1 MRERDRK
8 SIEIDK
14 MLPQF
19 TTMNVIEGQAGLVN
33 YSSLIFYSLTLNNIL
48 NIIALLI
55 LAGVTIATLTG
66 ENGILTRASD
76 AKEETIIA
84 QEKEQIA
91 LAQSSSI
98 LENGENFTTGEFRKE
113 LKNIAGK
120 DKVTVTNA
128 KDKEGEDVIK
138 IHYKDTD
145 HYYHIKND
153 QIIELDDTYYAK
165 KDITEVWAI
174 YYPNGTNSE
183 LVFNTTG
190 NIDNNK
196 TTTGEIEKWEV
207 SRTNYESTSTPW
219 YSNAANITT
228 VTFEEEVVPEYTA
241 RWFDNFTNLINI
253 NNIENLNTSQ
263 VISMQR
269 MFRICQSL
277 TSLNLTSFDTSN
289 VTNMSMMFMSCRG
302 LTSVDLSSFDTSN
315 VTNMSMMF
323 MSCKALTSLDLSSF
337 DTSNVTTMSSMLGY
351 CNALTQL
358 DLSDFDTSHVTS
370 MASMFM
376 CSNALTNLDLSG
388 FDTSNVTSMGFMFAS
403 CDALSDLNL
412 SSFDTSSVTSMS
424 NMFWECSKL
433 TSLDLSNFDT
443 SNVTN
448 MSSMFKGCSGLISL
462 DLSNFDTSNVTDMS
476 SMFSN
481 CFALT
486 SLDLSHF
493 NTSNVTDMNFMFGSP
508 EDGTRTRMNLNEIK
522 GIENFDTSNVTNMEA
537 MFQYCS
543 YLTNLDLTNWNTA
556 KVEDMSYMFFAC
568 QSLTEIKVGENWKTA
583 SENTSMFGGSC
594 GVSDV
599 TYPTGT

>member
-1 MRERDRK
+1 MKERVK
-8 SIEIDK
+8 NKNGITLIA
-14 MLPQF
+14 L
-19 TTMNVIEGQAGLVN
+19 VI
-33 YSSLIFYSLTLNNIL
+33 T
-48 NIIALLI
+48 IIVLLI

-98 LENGENFTTGEFRKE
+98 LENGENFTTSEFRNE

-128 KDKEGEDVIK
+128 KDKEGENVIK

-241 RWFDNFTNLINI
+241 RWFDSFTNLTVENI

-263 VISMQR
+263 VTTMQR
-269 MFRICQSL
+269 MFRKCQSL
-277 TSLNLTSFDTSN
+277 VSLDLSSFDTSS
-289 VTNMSMMFMSCRG
+289 VTNMNMMFMSCKV
-302 LTSVDLSSFDTSN
+302 LTSIDLSSFDTNNLTIMSFMFSGCNALISVDLSSFDTSN
-315 VTNMSMMF
+315 VTTMGSMF
-323 MSCKALTSLDLSSF
+323 SNCFALTNVDLSSF
-337 DTSNVTTMSSMLGY
+337 GTNNNLTSV
-351 CNALTQL
+351 
-358 DLSDFDTSHVTS
+358 
-370 MASMFM
+370 ASMFKG
-376 CSNALTNLDLSG
+376 CSALTN
-388 FDTSNVTSMGFMFAS
+388 
-403 CDALSDLNL
+403 
-412 SSFDTSSVTSMS
+412 
-424 NMFWECSKL
+424 
-433 TSLDLSNFDT
+433 LDLSNFDT
-443 SNVTN
+443 SNVTSMLMMFSN
-448 MSSMFKGCSGLISL
+448 CEALVNVNLSNFDTRNVTSMTSMFEGCSALTSL
-462 DLSNFDTSNVTDMS
+462 DLSNFDTRNVTSMQG
-476 SMFSN
+476 MFSN

-486 SLDLSHF
+486 SLDLSSF

-522 GIENFDTSNVTNMEA
+522 GIENFDTSNVTNMGA

>member
-1 MRERDRK
+1 MKRINNRG
-8 SIEIDK
+8 ITLIA
-14 MLPQF
+14 L
-19 TTMNVIEGQAGLVN
+19 VI
-33 YSSLIFYSLTLNNIL
+33 T
-48 NIIALLI
+48 IIVLLI

-98 LENGENFTTGEFRKE
+98 LENGENFTTSEFRNE

-128 KDKEGEDVIK
+128 KDKEGENVIK

-183 LVFNTTG
+183 LAFNTTG
-190 NIDNNK
+190 NIDNTK
-196 TTTGEIEKWEV
+196 TSTGEIEKWEV
-207 SRTNYESTSTPW
+207 SRTNYESTSPPW
-219 YSNAANITT
+219 YSNAANITK

-241 RWFDNFTNLINI
+241 RWFESFTNLTVENI

-263 VISMQR
+263 VITMQR
-269 MFRICQSL
+269 MFRKCQSL
-277 TSLNLTSFDTSN
+277 VSLDLSSFDTSS
-289 VTNMSMMFMSCRG
+289 VTNMRAMFMGCQG
-302 LTSVDLSSFDTSN
+302 LTSVDLSDFDTSS
-315 VTNMSMMF
+315 VTNMNMMF
-323 MSCKALTSLDLSSF
+323 MSCQGLTSLDLSSF
-337 DTSNVTTMSSMLGY
+337 DTSNVTNMSSMIAY
-351 CNALTQL
+351 CDALTNV
-358 DLSDFDTSHVTS
+358 DLNGFDTSRVTS

-376 CSNALTNLDLSG
+376 CSISLTNLDLSS
-388 FDTSNVTSMGFMFAS
+388 FDTSNVTSMGFMFSS
-403 CDALSDLNL
+403 CDVLTNLNL
-412 SSFDTSSVTSMS
+412 NSFDTRNVTNMS
-424 NMFWECSKL
+424 NMFNGCSKL

-448 MSSMFKGCSGLISL
+448 MLSMFKGCSKLTSL

-476 SMFSN
+476 GMFSN

-493 NTSNVTDMNFMFGSP
+493 NTRNVTEMDFMFGSP
-508 EDGTRTRMNLNEIK
+508 EDGSRTRMNLKEIK
-522 GIENFDTSNVTNMEA
+522 GIENFDTSNVTSMEA

-543 YLTNLDLTNWNTA
+543 YLTNLDLTNWNTV

-568 QSLTEIKVGENWKTA
+568 QSLTEVKVGENWTTA
-583 SENTSMFGGSC
+583 DENTSMFGGSC

>member
-1 MRERDRK
+1 MKISKEKELKKVLRFQKTKKEK
-8 SIEIDK
+8 GITLIA
-14 MLPQF
+14 L
-19 TTMNVIEGQAGLVN
+19 VI
-33 YSSLIFYSLTLNNIL
+33 T
-48 NIIALLI
+48 IIVLLI

-66 ENGILTRASD
+66 ENGILTKAND

-91 LAQSSSI
+91 LAQSSSV
-98 LENGENFTTGEFRKE
+98 LENGENFTTGEFRNE

-128 KDKEGEDVIK
+128 KDKEGEEVIK

-145 HYYHIKND
+145 HYYHIKHD

-190 NIDNNK
+190 NIDNTK

-207 SRTNYESTSTPW
+207 SRTNYESTSPPW
-219 YSNAANITT
+219 YSNAGNITT

-241 RWFDNFTNLINI
+241 RWFDSFTNLTIENI
-253 NNIENLNTSQ
+253 NHIENLNTSQ
-263 VISMQR
+263 VTTMQR
-269 MFRICQSL
+269 MFRRCQSL
-277 TSLNLTSFDTSN
+277 VSL
-289 VTNMSMMFMSCRG
+289 
-302 LTSVDLSSFDTSN
+302 DLSSFDTSS
-315 VTNMSMMF
+315 VTNMSIMF

-337 DTSNVTTMSSMLGY
+337 DTSNVTKMNMMFMS
-351 CNALTQL
+351 CEALTSL
-358 DLSDFDTSHVTS
+358 DLSSFDTNNVTTMSNMIAYCDVLTNMDLNGFDTSNVTS
-370 MASMFM
+370 MSSMFM
-376 CSNALTNLDLSG
+376 CSVSLTNLDLSSFDTSNVTSMTFMFGSCDLLTNLNLSG
-388 FDTSNVTSMGFMFAS
+388 FDTSNVTG
-403 CDALSDLNL
+403 
-412 SSFDTSSVTSMS
+412 MS
-424 NMFWECSKL
+424 NMFSNCSSL
-433 TSLDLSNFDT
+433 TSLDLSNFNT
-443 SNVTN
+443 SNVTS
-448 MSSMFKGCSGLISL
+448 MSSMFKGCSRLASL
-462 DLSNFDTSNVTDMS
+462 DLSSFDTKNVTDMRGV
-476 SMFSN
+476 FSN

-486 SLDLSHF
+486 SLDLSSF

-508 EDGTRTRMNLNEIK
+508 ENETRGIMNLQEIK

-568 QSLTEIKVGENWKTA
+568 QSLTEVKVGGNWKTA
-583 SENTSMFGGSC
+583 DENTLMFGGSC

-599 TYPTGT
+599 TNSAGT